1 MDGTYPRPQLVRHH
15 HLSLDRTVDFAHD
28 DLDLGRREHWERSP
42 EPWSRLIRLPFP
54 PESPASLIG
63 DTGFHP
69 VVWYRIAVT
78 DEDLAAAGRAD
89 DAVHRVLLH
98 FGAVDFEADVWVD
111 GQHVTHHVGGQTAFS
126 VDITDAL
133 APGAGPHHVVV
144 RAADDPLDTA
154 MPRGKQ
160 DWLESPHS
168 IWYHRTTGIWRTVW
182 LEAVPALHL
191 TRVAWRAEVHTAS
204 ASAAVELSGRPSSA
218 VRVRV
223 TVSHDGVPLGEAEVL
238 ADGRTAEV
246 EVPIAGQR
254 NGQGYDALLWS
265 PESPA
270 LIDATVTLLDATGAV
285 LDTAESY
292 FGIRS
297 VGTAAGRFLLNGR
310 PRSLH
315 SVLEQGYWPET
326 HLAAPSADAL
336 RQEVELIKRL
346 GFDAVRVHQK
356 VEDPRFHYWADRLGL
371 LVWGEIASAYQFS
384 GQAVE
389 WLTAE
394 WLQTV
399 RDRASHPSIV
409 TWVPFNESWGVQHID
424 LEPAQRAFTRGLTA
438 LTRALDPTRP
448 VISNDGWEHT
458 DSDLLTIHDYEPDG
472 AVVAARYGSAEA
484 VAELL
489 AGYGPAGRRMLTAP
503 DHATDGLPVMLS
515 EFGGVRFTPDDEEG
529 GEEGSWGYS
538 TAASS
543 SDFADRLRS
552 LLGGVHASPVLAG
565 FCYTQLTDTGQEKN
579 GLCDEHRVPKL
590 PAETIAAIIRGASP
604 N

>member
-1 MDGTYPRPQLVRHH
+1 MDGTHPRPQLVRSQYR
-15 HLSLDRTVDFAHD
+15 SLDRTVDFAYD
-28 DLDLGRREHWERSP
+28 DLDVGRREHWERSA
-42 EPWSRLIRLPFP
+42 EPWSRRIRLPFP
-54 PESPASLIG
+54 PESPASEIG

-78 DEDLAAAGRAD
+78 AEDLAAAGRAD
-89 DAVHRVLLH
+89 DPSRRLLLH
-98 FGAVDFEADVWVD
+98 LGAVDFEADVWVD
-111 GQHVTHHVGGQTAFS
+111 GQHVAHHVGGQTPFS

-133 APGAGPHHVVV
+133 APGAEGHHLVV
-144 RAADDPLDTA
+144 RAEDDPLDTA

-160 DWLESPHS
+160 DWLESPHV

-191 TRVAWRAEVHTAS
+191 TRVAWRADAHS
-204 ASAAVELSGRPSSA
+204 ASAQATVELSARPSAA

-223 TVSHDGVPLGEAEVL
+223 AVSHDGVPLGAAEVT
-238 ADGRTAEV
+238 ADGPSVDVR
-246 EVPIAGQR
+246 VPIAGQR
-254 NGQGYDALLWS
+254 NGQGYEALLWS
-265 PESPA
+265 PESPT
-270 LIDATVTLLDATGAV
+270 LIDATVTLLDASGAE

-297 VGTAAGRFLLNGR
+297 VGTADGRFLLNGR
-310 PRSLH
+310 PRYLR

-371 LVWGEIASAYQFS
+371 LVWGEIAAAYEFSA
-384 GQAVE
+384 QAVE

-399 RDRASHPSIV
+399 RERASHPSIV

-424 LEPAQRAFTRGLTA
+424 LDPAQRAFTLGLTA

-458 DSDLLTIHDYEPDG
+458 DSDLLTVHDYEPDG
-472 AVVAARYGSAEA
+472 AVIATRYGSADA
-484 VAELL
+484 VAALL
-489 AGYGPAGRRMLTAP
+489 GGYGPAGRRMLTDAE
-503 DHATDGLPVMLS
+503 HAVDGVPVMLT
-515 EFGGVRFTPDDEEG
+515 EFGGVRFTPDDAEG
-529 GEEGSWGYS
+529 WGYS

-543 SDFADRLRS
+543 SDFAERLRS
-552 LLGGVHASPVLAG
+552 LLAGVHASPVLAG

-579 GLCDEHRVPKL
+579 GLCDEYRVPKL
-590 PAETIAAIIRGASP
+590 PAETIAAIMRGASP
-604 N
+604 V